1 MLVVKNPPANAGAL
15 GDAGS
20 ISGPGKSRG
29 GGHGNPFQ
37 YSCLENPM
45 DRGACRLQSMGSQRV
60 KHDLVTEQHQQP
72 RSIIVEP
79 YGRSIF
85 SFLKNL
91 HTVFYSAG
99 INLHPHY

>member
-1 MLVVKNPPANAGAL
+1 M
-15 GDAGS
+15 D
-20 ISGPGKSRG
+20 SRAWEAT
-29 GGHGNPFQ
+29 
-37 YSCLENPM
+37 SV
-45 DRGACRLQSMGSQRV
+45 GSQRV
-60 KHDLVTEQHQQP
+60 EHDLVTEQHQQP